1 MNKFEKVKEDLDKA
15 MMADPN
21 TVVIEMDFPIAK
33 ALTEYLEFIDQWERD
48 SAKSQLVIK
57 ENNGTLEL

>member
-1 MNKFEKVKEDLDKA
+1 MDKFEKVKADLDKA
-15 MMADPN
+15 MMEDPN
-21 TVVIEMDFPIAK
+21 TIVVEMDFPNAK

-57 ENNGTLEL
+57 E